1 MSVTFQVR
9 NANPPWRR
17 WLRQL
22 RQWRGA
28 EMVKTHQV
36 HIVSINGERFK
47 RVTFAHTEEAIAVA
61 SGLKFV
67 STLGRFPAPVA
78 LDGCQVWT
86 EYVPGRLA
94 AGSDR
99 ERIVKFFTDLYR
111 FNATRVETRTTDFP
125 ARLIADLD
133 FLAETDVIA
142 CALAD
147 QLKLAGGELEPEF
160 VLLGYDY
167 VDPVLKNFVISDGVA
182 VGIDIEALIGDLPLG
197 YGLAKAR
204 LRWLDHA
211 DDDVLQHLNGPQGA
225 AVRQQYPWVRLCFIA
240 SYFRQ
245 KVLQRKPG
253 LIQVDALAEFVAQK
267 KAPPRGGA
275 F

>member
-1 MSVTFQVR
+1 MSVAFQVR

-17 WLRQL
+17 WLRRL

-28 EMVKTHQV
+28 GMVKTHQV

-47 RVTFAHTEEAIAVA
+47 RVTFARPEEAIAVS
-61 SGLKFV
+61 SGLKCV
-67 STLGRFPAPVA
+67 SALRRFPAPVA

-86 EYVPGRLA
+86 EYVPGGLA
-94 AGSDR
+94 TGSDR
-99 ERIVKFFTDLYR
+99 ERVVDFFAALYR
-111 FNATRVETRTTDFP
+111 FNATRVGTHTTDFP

-133 FLAETDVIA
+133 FLVEADVIA
-142 CALAD
+142 SRLAD
-147 QLKLAGGELEPEF
+147 QLKRAGGELQPQF
-160 VLLGYDY
+160 VLLGHDY
-167 VDPVLKNFVISDGVA
+167 VDPVLKNFVISDGLA
-182 VGIDIEALIGDLPLG
+182 VGIDIEALVGDLPLG

-204 LRWLDHA
+204 LRWLGHA
-211 DDDVLQHLNGPQGA
+211 DDNVLRRLDGPQGA
-225 AVRQQYPWVRLCFIA
+225 AVRQQYPWVRLCFLA

-253 LIQVDALAEFVAQK
+253 LIQVAALAEFVAQK
-267 KAPPRGGA
+267 KAPPGGGA